1 MADKSELNKMLTE
14 FAEFLGTENK
24 TLADAITAK
33 VDQLKQTI
41 MGGEV
46 DEELDTFRE
55 LIAEFKKLKTA
66 SGNTP
71 EAILTKFTEIEQKIT
86 DLTGTV
92 GTNKTTAETLA
103 NTAKETADAAKQL
116 AEEAKTTVAD
126 YAAVKA
132 KAEAADVLSQAN
144 QTKLQT
150 AEQKIQT
157 IETKLGTLDIDSLD
171 LEKLKQ
177 AYNSTRNA

>member
-103 NTAKETADAAKQL
+103 NTAKETAVAAKQL

-157 IETKLGTLDIDSLD
+157 IETKLGTLDIDGLD

>member
-92 GTNKTTAETLA
+92 STNKTTAETLA
-103 NTAKETADAAKQL
+103 NTAKETADTAKQL

-157 IETKLGTLDIDSLD
+157 IETKLGTLDIDGLD

>member
-103 NTAKETADAAKQL
+103 NTAKETADTAKQL

-157 IETKLGTLDIDSLD
+157 IETKLDTLDIDGLD